1 MKKRPASVMKLIAGK
16 ADRAA
21 APHVLFP
28 KTGLKSQFWGLLLL
42 CTLGPLSLVQ
52 AQSELARRWHFQAI
66 TNLAGDSLLPIDS
79 SDYLLMR
86 PDGTFHYELAAK
98 DSLLAAGTYRR
109 VGDSLIYRYRLPT
122 DTQRIYT
129 LQQLTDSV
137 LLLQEGQVRFHFGL
151 APPAETSPTA
161 GALPL
166 QYDFKNREFTW
177 ANIGRGLLGMAVLLF
192 IAFLLSSHRR
202 SINWALVA
210 KGLVIQVAFALA
222 ILKFPPARS
231 AFDALS
237 SFFVT
242 LLSFASDG
250 AEFLFGSLITDTD
263 SLGYIFAFQ
272 VLPTVI
278 FFSALTGLLFYYRIL
293 QRVVYGFAWFMRR
306 TLSLSGAES
315 LAAAG
320 NIFLGQTESPLLVKP
335 YIQKM
340 TRSELLCLMSGGM
353 ATIAGGV
360 LAAYIGFLGGEDP
373 LQQAF
378 FAKHLLAASLMS
390 APAAVVAAKILV
402 PETKTVNQ
410 DMKLEKQNLGSN
422 ALDAITNGT
431 TDGLRLAVN
440 VGAMLLVFIALIALA
455 NALLED
461 GIGSWTGLNAWVQ
474 ELTNG
479 QYQGLSLQFILGYS
493 LAPLTWLMGV
503 SSADVVLVGQ
513 LLGEKTILNEFV
525 AYVSLGEMVEAG
537 RFSDEKSIIIAT
549 YILCGFANFASIGI
563 QIGGIG
569 ALAPSRRSELSALG
583 VRALIAGTL
592 ACLFTAVI
600 VGMLI

>member
-1 MKKRPASVMKLIAGK
+1 MKKRPASAMRSTVGK

-21 APHVLFP
+21 AQHVLFP
-28 KTGLKSQFWGLLLL
+28 KTGFKSRFWGLLLL

-52 AQSELARRWHFQAI
+52 AQGELARRWHFQAV

-86 PDGTFHYELAAK
+86 PDGTFHYELVAK
-98 DSLLAAGTYRR
+98 DSLRAAGTYRR
-109 VGDSLIYRYRLPT
+109 VGDSLIYRYRLPS
-122 DTQRIYT
+122 DTQRFYT
-129 LQQLTDSV
+129 LQRLTDSV
-137 LLLQEGQVRFHFGL
+137 LVFQEGKVRFHFGL
-151 APPAETSPTA
+151 EPPAEGAPSA

-166 QYDFKNREFTW
+166 PYDFQNSEFTW

-210 KGLVIQVAFALA
+210 KGLIIQVLFALA

-231 AFDALS
+231 TFDALS

-278 FFSALTGLLFYYRIL
+278 FFSALTALLFYYGIL
-293 QRVVYGFAWFMRR
+293 QKVVYGFAWFMRR
-306 TLSLSGAES
+306 TLRLSGAES

-373 LQQAF
+373 AQQAF

-410 DMKLEKQNLGSN
+410 DMKLEEQKLGSN

-461 GIGSWTGLNAWVQ
+461 GLGSWTGLNAWVQ
-474 ELTNG
+474 ELTHG
-479 QYQGLSLQFILGYS
+479 QYQGLSLQFILGYT

-537 RFSDEKSIIIAT
+537 RFSDEKSVIIAT

-569 ALAPSRRSELSALG
+569 ALAPSRRSELSELG
-583 VRALIAGTL
+583 VRALVAGTL